1 VKKPLLLLVCAVACM
16 LLIGCLNVAN
26 RLVARGAAR
35 QKEVA
40 IRGALGAR
48 RLTLIREQLMESVVI
63 CVAGGTIGMLVSMSA
78 TQWVGR
84 MWKDLPSASTIHVD
98 TAVLTFARLCDG
110 TASRAASGHL
120 FHWKVRA
127 CGIAGI
133 GTHCR
138 GQPVADSAA
147 ERTADGGDCRNGH
160 AADCRRAVVEELLAT
175 PLD

>member
-63 CVAGGTIGMLVSMSA
+63 CVAGGTIGMLVSMAA

-98 TAVLTFARLCDG
+98 TAVLTFACTLVFV
-110 TASRAASGHL
+110 TALLAGLLPA
-120 FHWKVRA
+120 
-127 CGIAGI
+127 IAGI

-147 ERTADGGDCRNGH
+147 ERAADGGDCRNGH